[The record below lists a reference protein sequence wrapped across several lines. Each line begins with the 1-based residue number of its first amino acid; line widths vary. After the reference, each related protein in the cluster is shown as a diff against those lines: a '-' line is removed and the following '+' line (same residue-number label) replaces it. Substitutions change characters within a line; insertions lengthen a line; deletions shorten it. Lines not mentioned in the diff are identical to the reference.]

1 MVPSIEIGA
10 TGEATTAGATL
21 DVSKVG
27 TVDDQVALKA
37 VYAAAGW
44 TEITSVGDFN
54 TITTGNYYLSGDIEV
69 QAGE

>member
-1 MVPSIEIGA
+1 MRKTLTFILAVLLVFAMVPSIEIGA

-37 VYAAAGW
+37 VYAAAG
-44 TEITSVGDFN
+44 
-54 TITTGNYYLSGDIEV
+54 
-69 QAGE
+69 